1 VNSGYRV
8 ELFADQTR
16 VSQHDVIELWVR
28 EGALDRAEAERRAGE
43 IVAAASDQQ
52 GEPVAVSTAYLQRN
66 EQLRCEL
73 WHTRVF
79 VAAAHRQSGL
89 AIELAHTVRNHLTER
104 FVTGADPRGVGV
116 LFEIES
122 PILKR
127 FFPQGIWP
135 RTQFVFIGENARGD
149 HVRVFYFP
157 GALAPEPD
165 GTAPEPGRT
174 APQPDP
180 PAPQGKA

>member
-1 VNSGYRV
+1 MTGLPGYRV
-8 ELFADQTR
+8 ELFAEQNR
-16 VSQHDVIELWVR
+16 VDKADVIKLWIR
-28 EGALDRAEAERRAGE
+28 DAALDPNEAERRAAE
-43 IVAAASDQQ
+43 ILAVATDGQ
-52 GEPVAVSTAYLQRN
+52 GDLAAVSTTYLQHN
-66 EQLRCEL
+66 DQLRCEL

-89 AIELAHTVRNHLTER
+89 AIELAHTARDHLTER
-104 FVTGADPRGVGV
+104 FVSGADRRSIGV

-127 FFPQGIWP
+127 FFPDAIWA
-135 RTQFVFIGENARGD
+135 RTRFVFIGENARGD

-165 GTAPEPGRT
+165 GGPPPAGWGRT
-174 APQPDP
+174 
-180 PAPQGKA
+180 